1 MSLRT
6 ARVLQGCRRSQKR
19 RRWTRSGERGLQRE
33 AAAALRC
40 MQREAASC
48 PLGGNGKPPKTQILK
63 PTAQPPLLFDPFQK
77 WGFCPLFS
85 SASSDSDARPAR
97 LPREILLFLRS
108 CVHPENR
115 RGTAGKLGGLGGLDS
130 KAPQP
135 GFSCYLRSQV
145 MTSLGP

>member
-1 MSLRT
+1 MIMGHLT
-6 ARVLQGCRRSQKR
+6 TPGV
-19 RRWTRSGERGLQRE
+19 TRSSRSAQSFCTYAMVSNSDAPHG
-33 AAAALRC
+33 RC
-40 MQREAASC
+40 FRPTEIGVNIVFSF
-48 PLGGNGKPPKTQILK
+48 LK
-63 PTAQPPLLFDPFQK
+63 HVVTDVSLLYFFDPFQK

-108 CVHPENR
+108 RVHPEDR

>member
-1 MSLRT
+1 MGSGGSCFVVVVVVVVVVRPVRQTRVCVKKQAESRKKNETADDGGGCVSPRPT
-6 ARVLQGCRRSQKR
+6 ARLFSD
-19 RRWTRSGERGLQRE
+19 
-33 AAAALRC
+33 
-40 MQREAASC
+40 
-48 PLGGNGKPPKTQILK
+48 KTV
-63 PTAQPPLLFDPFQK
+63 PRAPSTFDPFQK

-145 MTSLGP
+145 MTSLGS